1 MPSISNRAA
10 DDAAAGADDPGTDRE
25 GAATSRITS
34 PTVMRPPSPVPRTD
48 AESSEWSAKSQRTAG
63 LNGRAAALPEAT
75 GACGPAPVASGAG
88 EWPGIAPRR
97 PSPAAVAPPAAA
109 SPMRPRISPGAT
121 SSCSCFRISVSTP
134 APGEA
139 TSTVT
144 LSVSSSMSG
153 SCSDTASPTAFSQR
167 STCDRVPSSCP
178 EGALISTLW
187 TPADMSDTRD
197 LLDGARDG
205 LHAWNG
211 RLEQKRTV
219 RTRNVRHGEPL
230 DRRIQAEERFLRDG
244 SRDLGTKA
252 RGQIVLV
259 HDETSMRLAHRLEHR
274 LLV

>member
-1 MPSISNRAA
+1 MTDRPAG
-10 DDAAAGADDPGTDRE
+10 AAAGAADTRA
-25 GAATSRITS
+25 GAA
-34 PTVMRPPSPVPRTD
+34 D
-48 AESSEWSAKSQRTAG
+48 A
-63 LNGRAAALPEAT
+63 
-75 GACGPAPVASGAG
+75 
-88 EWPGIAPRR
+88 
-97 PSPAAVAPPAAA
+97 PAAA
-109 SPMRPRISPGAT
+109 AIPILPRISPGAT
-121 SSCSCFRISVSTP
+121 SSCSCFNISVSTP

-153 SCSDTASPTAFSQR
+153 SCSATGSPTAFSQR
-167 STCDRVPSSCP
+167 STCERVPSSCP

-230 DRRIQAEERFLRDG
+230 DRRIQAEEGFLRDG

-274 LLV
+274 LLVPGRERPQIEDLAIDARCRGRTLTTLHHGAPSHDSDFGALADAPCDAKWDHILVARIGASGPRAIQQRAMLEKQGRIV